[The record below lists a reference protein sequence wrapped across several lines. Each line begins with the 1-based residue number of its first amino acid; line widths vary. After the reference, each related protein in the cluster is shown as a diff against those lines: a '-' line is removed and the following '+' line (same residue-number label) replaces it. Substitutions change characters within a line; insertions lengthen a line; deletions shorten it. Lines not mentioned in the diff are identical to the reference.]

1 MVEAYDCVLLLLLK
15 LLYDA
20 KMTFANTGFLVVRK
34 SARYYA
40 GFDEMWRGIAPVD
53 KMLIF
58 CSPLKTTPYNKSYI
72 YFFFFYN
79 RIDLERFESFTR

>member
-34 SARYYA
+34 SARYCA
-40 GFDEMWRGIAPVD
+40 GFDEMWRGIAPIIYTF
-53 KMLIF
+53 IF
-58 CSPLKTTPYNKSYI
+58 CLTLKTTLYVKSYI

-79 RIDLERFESFTR
+79 CID